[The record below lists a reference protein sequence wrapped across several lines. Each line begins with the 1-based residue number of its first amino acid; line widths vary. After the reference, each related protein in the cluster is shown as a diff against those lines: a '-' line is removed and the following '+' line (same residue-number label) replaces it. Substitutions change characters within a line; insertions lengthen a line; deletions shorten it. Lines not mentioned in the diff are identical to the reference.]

1 MKLPLTQNPAVLL
14 LWHNDQTYGCAASP
28 ETNYQPLDESSLGRP
43 YMFMHWTFNRGVSV
57 ITVGGEFNATSGQ
70 LDLNSDAPAPVTW
83 TRCVQRQQRI
93 LHRIVDARRCRV
105 AAVASFHDRS
115 VHSTIR
121 ASTQTKTNSERRPP
135 RCCGLPRTTTTPR
148 KEAQH
153 LTPTWTCT
161 SFCGDLSRGPCTN
174 GMNTT
179 TGQVTYSNQVA
190 SLGGDG
196 IADMLYFPNM
206 DVVLS

>member
-115 VHSTIR
+115 VHTVPFERQPRPRPIR
-121 ASTQTKTNSERRPP
+121 RGDHHVAVAYPVQLLLQGRRPNTLHQP
-135 RCCGLPRTTTTPR
+135 GHVLLSAGISVGDRV
-148 KEAQH
+148 
-153 LTPTWTCT
+153 PT
-161 SFCGDLSRGPCTN
+161 
-174 GMNTT
+174 
-179 TGQVTYSNQVA
+179 A
-190 SLGGDG
+190 
-196 IADMLYFPNM
+196 
-206 DVVLS
+206 